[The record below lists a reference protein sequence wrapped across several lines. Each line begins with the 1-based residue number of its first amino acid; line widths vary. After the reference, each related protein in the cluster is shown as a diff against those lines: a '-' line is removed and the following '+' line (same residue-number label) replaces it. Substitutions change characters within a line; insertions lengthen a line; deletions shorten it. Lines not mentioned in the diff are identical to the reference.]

1 MQHEL
6 KISFRDVMA
15 PAFRRHAR
23 GEAFRALTR
32 QPENPQKA
40 VRQWQMPW
48 MYLRLFGILLLM
60 AAVCLACIWLDIGA
74 LPAPYIYAFF
84 WCGSLFPLTLAMFL
98 WELDPF
104 VNISIFEMMGLA
116 LLSGVVCVLFGTPV
130 DNSIISGYFAP
141 VWGYVKDSVLML
153 GVLILV
159 LVCTRK
165 RMYGLGGLALGAAIG
180 AGYALFTMLMAS
192 IVDTPIVE
200 TPTGLAR
207 DFSGLTNA
215 ISASVPMLF
224 GNHALWFAPV
234 AGALGLRMSGEK
246 INIRHFADVRVI
258 LLILLGFAENYLMN
272 SAQSPFGWTFLN
284 ADLIAL
290 TRTDAIEV
298 KHVIVL
304 AIGMAALIR
313 TIRLCV
319 AQALTVGSGA
329 VVGRKART
337 GRLIG
342 ISGTYANRVVTLF
355 DGQEL
360 RVGRE
365 TGKHMLTLHGEGV
378 SRVHCLLTLRE
389 GSIIVRDLGSSNG
402 TWLNGKRL
410 TSEQDTPISK
420 GDVLAIGSPKERFEV
435 Q

>member
-15 PAFRRHAR
+15 SAFRRHAR

-84 WCGSLFPLTLAMFL
+84 WCGALLPLTLAMFL

-234 AGALGLRMSGEK
+234 AGALGLRMNGEK

-272 SAQSPFGWTFLN
+272 SAKSPFGWTFLN

-319 AQALTVGSGA
+319 AQGAHRRQRRGGRAQGAHRSAHRHQRNVCEPRGDAARWAGAARRARNGQAHAHPARRGGQPRALPA
-329 VVGRKART
+329 HPAGRQHHRARFGLVQRHMAQWQAADERT
-337 GRLIG
+337 GYPYQQRRC
-342 ISGTYANRVVTLF
+342 ACHRF
-355 DGQEL
+355 
-360 RVGRE
+360 
-365 TGKHMLTLHGEGV
+365 
-378 SRVHCLLTLRE
+378 
-389 GSIIVRDLGSSNG
+389 
-402 TWLNGKRL
+402 
-410 TSEQDTPISK
+410 
-420 GDVLAIGSPKERFEV
+420 AERKV
-435 Q
+435 

>member
-1 MQHEL
+1 MQNEL

-32 QPENPQKA
+32 QPEPPQEA
-40 VRQWQMPW
+40 VRGWQLPW
-48 MYLRLFGILLLM
+48 MHLRLFGILLLM
-60 AAVCLACIWLDIGA
+60 AAVCVACIWLDIGA
-74 LPAPYIYAFF
+74 MPAPYIYAFF
-84 WCGSLFPLTLAMFL
+84 WCGALVPLTLAMFL

-104 VNISIFEMMGLA
+104 VNVSIFEMMGLA

-130 DNSIISGYFAP
+130 DYSIISGYFDP
-141 VWGYVKDSVLML
+141 IWSYVKDSVLML

-159 LVCTRK
+159 LVCTQK
-165 RMYGLGGLALGAAIG
+165 RMYGLDGLALGASTG
-180 AGYALFTMLMAS
+180 AGYALFTMLMVS
-192 IVDTPIVE
+192 I
-200 TPTGLAR
+200 PTVAR
-207 DFSGLTNA
+207 VKDFSGLSNA
-215 ISASVPMLF
+215 LRAIPVMFF

-234 AGALGLRMSGEK
+234 AGALGMRMNGEK
-246 INIRHFADVRVI
+246 INIRHFLDARFI

-272 SAQSPFGWTFLN
+272 TEKAPFGWTFLN
-284 ADLIAL
+284 SDLIAL
-290 TRTDAIEV
+290 TVDDAIQL

-304 AIGMAALIR
+304 AIGLAALIG
-313 TIRLCV
+313 TIRPCV

-329 VVGRKART
+329 AVGRKART
-337 GRLIG
+337 RRLIG
-342 ISGTYANRVVTLF
+342 TAGTYENRVVALNE
-355 DGQEL
+355 GQEL

-365 TGKHMLTLHGEGV
+365 SGKQMLTLHGEGV
-378 SRVHCLLTLRE
+378 SRVHCLLTLRD

-410 TSEQDTPISK
+410 ASETDVPVSK
-420 GDVLAIGSPKERFEV
+420 GDVIAIGSPKERFEV

>member
-215 ISASVPMLF
+215 ISAGVLMLF

-319 AQALTVGSGA
+319 AQAPTVGSGA

-342 ISGTYANRVVTLF
+342 ISGTYANRVVTLL

>member
-1 MQHEL
+1 M
-6 KISFRDVMA
+6 
-15 PAFRRHAR
+15 
-23 GEAFRALTR
+23 
-32 QPENPQKA
+32 N
-40 VRQWQMPW
+40 
-48 MYLRLFGILLLM
+48 
-60 AAVCLACIWLDIGA
+60 
-74 LPAPYIYAFF
+74 
-84 WCGSLFPLTLAMFL
+84 
-98 WELDPF
+98 
-104 VNISIFEMMGLA
+104 
-116 LLSGVVCVLFGTPV
+116 
-130 DNSIISGYFAP
+130 
-141 VWGYVKDSVLML
+141 
-153 GVLILV
+153 
-159 LVCTRK
+159 
-165 RMYGLGGLALGAAIG
+165 
-180 AGYALFTMLMAS
+180 
-192 IVDTPIVE
+192 
-200 TPTGLAR
+200 
-207 DFSGLTNA
+207 
-215 ISASVPMLF
+215 
-224 GNHALWFAPV
+224 
-234 AGALGLRMSGEK
+234 GEK
-246 INIRHFADVRVI
+246 INIRHFLDVRLI

-290 TRTDAIEV
+290 TRMDAIQV

-313 TIRLCV
+313 TIRPCV

-342 ISGTYANRVVTLF
+342 ISGTYANRVVTLL
-355 DGQEL
+355 DGREL

>member
-1 MQHEL
+1 MQNKL

-23 GEAFRALTR
+23 GEAFRTLTR
-32 QPENPQKA
+32 QPENPQA
-40 VRQWQMPW
+40 SVSRWQMPW
-48 MYLRLFGILLLM
+48 MYLRLFGILLFM
-60 AAVCLACIWLDIGA
+60 AAVCIACIMLDISA

-84 WCGSLFPLTLAMFL
+84 WCAALVPLTLAMFL

-104 VNISIFEMMGLA
+104 ANVSIFEMMGLA
-116 LLSGVVCVLFGTPV
+116 LLSGVVCVLLGTPV
-130 DNSIISGYFAP
+130 DNSIISGYFDP

-153 GVLILV
+153 GLTIFVLA
-159 LVCTRK
+159 CTHK
-165 RMYGLGGLALGAAIG
+165 RMYGLDGLALGAAIG
-180 AGYALFTMLMAS
+180 AGYALFSQLMTS
-192 IVDTPIVE
+192 IAVTRNYLEVMQAA
-200 TPTGLAR
+200 TTA
-207 DFSGLTNA
+207 
-215 ISASVPMLF
+215 VPMFF

-234 AGALGLRMSGEK
+234 AGALGLRMRGEK
-246 INIRHFADVRVI
+246 INIRHFLDVRLI

-272 SAQSPFGWTFLN
+272 SAKSPFGWTFLN

-290 TRTDAIEV
+290 TRTDAIQV

-313 TIRLCV
+313 TIRPCV

-329 VVGRKART
+329 VIGRKGRT

-342 ISGTYANRVVTLF
+342 ISGTYANRVVTLL

>member
-1 MQHEL
+1 MQNKL

-32 QPENPQKA
+32 QPENPQEA
-40 VRQWQMPW
+40 IRRWQMPW

-84 WCGSLFPLTLAMFL
+84 WCGALLPLTLAMFL
-98 WELDPF
+98 WEFDPF

-130 DNSIISGYFAP
+130 DNSIISGYLAP
-141 VWGYVKDSVLML
+141 VWRYAKDSILLL

-234 AGALGLRMSGEK
+234 AGALGLCMNGEK
-246 INIRHFADVRVI
+246 INIRHFLDVRLI

-290 TRTDAIEV
+290 TRTDAIQV

-313 TIRLCV
+313 TIRACV

-342 ISGTYANRVVTLF
+342 ISGTYANRVVTLL
-355 DGQEL
+355 DGREL

>member
-1 MQHEL
+1 
-6 KISFRDVMA
+6 MA

-23 GEAFRALTR
+23 GEAFRTLTR
-32 QPENPQKA
+32 QPEPPQEA
-40 VRQWQMPW
+40 VRRWQMPW
-48 MYLRLFGILLLM
+48 MYLRLFGILLFM
-60 AAVCLACIWLDIGA
+60 AAVCIACIMLDISA

-84 WCGSLFPLTLAMFL
+84 WCAALVPLTLAMFL

-104 VNISIFEMMGLA
+104 ANVSIFEMMGLA
-116 LLSGVVCVLFGTPV
+116 LLSGVVCVLLGTPV
-130 DNSIISGYFAP
+130 DNSIISGYFDP

-153 GVLILV
+153 GLTIFVLA
-159 LVCTRK
+159 CTHK
-165 RMYGLGGLALGAAIG
+165 RMYGLDGLALGAAIG
-180 AGYALFTMLMAS
+180 AGYALFSQLMTS
-192 IVDTPIVE
+192 IAVTRNYLKVMQAA
-200 TPTGLAR
+200 TTA
-207 DFSGLTNA
+207 
-215 ISASVPMLF
+215 VPMLF
-224 GNHALWFAPV
+224 GNHALGFAPV
-234 AGALGLRMSGEK
+234 AGALGLRMRGEK
-246 INIRHFADVRVI
+246 INIRHFLDVRLI

-290 TRTDAIEV
+290 TRTDAIQV

-313 TIRLCV
+313 TIRACV

-342 ISGTYANRVVTLF
+342 ISGTYANRVVTLL
-355 DGQEL
+355 DGREL

>member
-1 MQHEL
+1 M
-6 KISFRDVMA
+6 S

-32 QPENPQKA
+32 QPENPQA
-40 VRQWQMPW
+40 SVSRWQMPW
-48 MYLRLFGILLLM
+48 MYLRLFGILLFM
-60 AAVCLACIWLDIGA
+60 AAVCIACIMLDISA

-84 WCGSLFPLTLAMFL
+84 WCAALVPLTLAMFL

-104 VNISIFEMMGLA
+104 ANVSIFEMMGLA
-116 LLSGVVCVLFGTPV
+116 LLSGVVCVLLGTPV
-130 DNSIISGYFAP
+130 DNSIISGYFDP

-153 GVLILV
+153 GLTIFVLA
-159 LVCTRK
+159 CTHK
-165 RMYGLGGLALGAAIG
+165 RMYGLDGLALGAAIG
-180 AGYALFTMLMAS
+180 AGYALFSQLMTS
-192 IVDTPIVE
+192 IAVTRNYLKVMQAA
-200 TPTGLAR
+200 TTA
-207 DFSGLTNA
+207 
-215 ISASVPMLF
+215 VPMLF

-234 AGALGLRMSGEK
+234 AGALGLRMRGEK
-246 INIRHFADVRVI
+246 INIRHFLDVRLI

-290 TRTDAIEV
+290 TRTDAIQV

-313 TIRLCV
+313 TIRPCV

-329 VVGRKART
+329 VVGRKAHT

-342 ISGTYANRVVTLF
+342 ISGTYANRVVTLL
-355 DGQEL
+355 DGREL

>member
-234 AGALGLRMSGEK
+234 AGALGLRMNGER
-246 INIRHFADVRVI
+246 INIRHFLDVRLI

>member
-1 MQHEL
+1 MQNKL
-6 KISFRDVMA
+6 KISFRDIMS
-15 PAFRRHAR
+15 PAFQRHGK
-23 GEAFRALTR
+23 GEAFRTLTR
-32 QPENPQKA
+32 QPENPQAA
-40 VRQWQMPW
+40 VSRWQMPW
-48 MYLRLFGILLLM
+48 MYLRLFCILLFM
-60 AAVCLACIWLDIGA
+60 AALCIISIEQRIA
-74 LPAPYIYAFF
+74 ATYAAYIYAYF
-84 WCGSLFPLTLAMFL
+84 WCGALVPLTLAMFL

-104 VNISIFEMMGLA
+104 ANVSIFEMMGVA
-116 LLSGVVCVLFGTPV
+116 LLSGVVCVLLGTPV
-130 DNSIISGYFAP
+130 DNSVISGYLEP
-141 VWGYVKDSVLML
+141 VWGYAKDSILML
-153 GVLILV
+153 GVTIFV
-159 LVCTRK
+159 LACTRK

-180 AGYALFTMLMAS
+180 AGYALFSQLVAS
-192 IVDTPIVE
+192 IVVVS
-200 TPTGLAR
+200 
-207 DFSGLTNA
+207 SGVKVMQAATTA
-215 ISASVPMLF
+215 VPMFF

-234 AGALGLRMSGEK
+234 AGALGLRMRGEK
-246 INIRHFADVRVI
+246 INIRHFLDVRLI

-272 SAQSPFGWTFLN
+272 SAKSPFGWTFLN

-290 TRTDAIEV
+290 TRTDAIQV

-313 TIRLCV
+313 TIRPCV

-342 ISGTYANRVVTLF
+342 ISGTYANRVVTLL
-355 DGQEL
+355 DGREL

-365 TGKHMLTLHGEGV
+365 TGKHMLTLNGEGV

>member
-1 MQHEL
+1 
-6 KISFRDVMA
+6 MA

-23 GEAFRALTR
+23 GEAFRTLTR
-32 QPENPQKA
+32 QPEPPQAA
-40 VRQWQMPW
+40 VSRWQMPW

-84 WCGSLFPLTLAMFL
+84 WCGALLPLTLAMFL

-130 DNSIISGYFAP
+130 DNSIISGYFDP
-141 VWGYVKDSVLML
+141 VWGYVKDSILML
-153 GVLILV
+153 GMTILV
-159 LVCTRK
+159 LVCTKK
-165 RMYGLGGLALGAAIG
+165 RMYGLDGLALGASIG
-180 AGYALFTMLMAS
+180 AGYALFTMLMVS
-192 IVDTPIVE
+192 I
-200 TPTGLAR
+200 PTVAR
-207 DFSGLTNA
+207 LMDFSGLSNA
-215 ISASVPMLF
+215 ITTAVPMFF

-234 AGALGLRMSGEK
+234 AGALGLRMRGEK
-246 INIRHFADVRVI
+246 INIRHFLDVRLI

-290 TRTDAIEV
+290 TRTDAIQV

-313 TIRLCV
+313 TIRPCV

-342 ISGTYANRVVTLF
+342 ISGTYANRVVTLL
-355 DGQEL
+355 DGREL

>member
-1 MQHEL
+1 MQNKL
-6 KISFRDVMA
+6 KISFRDIMS
-15 PAFRRHAR
+15 PAFQRHGK
-23 GEAFRALTR
+23 GEAFRTLTR
-32 QPENPQKA
+32 QPENPQAA
-40 VRQWQMPW
+40 VRQWQLPW
-48 MYLRLFGILLLM
+48 MYLRLFGILLFM
-60 AAVCLACIWLDIGA
+60 AAVCIACIMLDISA

-84 WCGSLFPLTLAMFL
+84 WCAALVPLTLAMFL

-104 VNISIFEMMGLA
+104 ANVSIFEMMGLA
-116 LLSGVVCVLFGTPV
+116 LLSGVVCVLLGTPV
-130 DNSIISGYFAP
+130 DNSIISGYFDP

-153 GVLILV
+153 GLTIFVLA
-159 LVCTRK
+159 CTHK
-165 RMYGLGGLALGAAIG
+165 RMYGLDGLALGAAIG
-180 AGYALFTMLMAS
+180 AGYALFSQLMTS
-192 IVDTPIVE
+192 IAVTRNYLEVMQAA
-200 TPTGLAR
+200 TTA
-207 DFSGLTNA
+207 
-215 ISASVPMLF
+215 VPMFF

-234 AGALGLRMSGEK
+234 AGALGLRMRGEK
-246 INIRHFADVRVI
+246 INIRHFLDVRLI

-290 TRTDAIEV
+290 TRTDAIQV

-313 TIRLCV
+313 TIRPCV

-329 VVGRKART
+329 VVGRKAHT

-342 ISGTYANRVVTLF
+342 ISGTYANRVVTLL
-355 DGQEL
+355 DGREL

-402 TWLNGKRL
+402 TWLNGKRV
-410 TSEQDTPISK
+410 TIEQDTPISK

>member
-1 MQHEL
+1 MQNEL

-215 ISASVPMLF
+215 ISASMLMLF

-234 AGALGLRMSGEK
+234 AGALGLRM
-246 INIRHFADVRVI
+246 R
-258 LLILLGFAENYLMN
+258 GFAENYLMN
-272 SAQSPFGWTFLN
+272 SAKSPFGWTFLN

-319 AQALTVGSGA
+319 TQALTVGSGA

-402 TWLNGKRL
+402 TWLNGKQL
-410 TSEQDTPISK
+410 TSKQDTPISK

>member
-1 MQHEL
+1 M
-6 KISFRDVMA
+6 S
-15 PAFRRHAR
+15 PAFQRHGK
-23 GEAFRALTR
+23 GEAFRTLTR
-32 QPENPQKA
+32 QPENPQAA
-40 VRQWQMPW
+40 VSRWQMPW
-48 MYLRLFGILLLM
+48 MYLRLFCILLFM
-60 AAVCLACIWLDIGA
+60 AALCIISIEQRIA
-74 LPAPYIYAFF
+74 ATYAAYIYAYF
-84 WCGSLFPLTLAMFL
+84 WCGALVPLTLAMFL

-104 VNISIFEMMGLA
+104 ANVSIFEMMGLA
-116 LLSGVVCVLFGTPV
+116 LLSGVVCVLLGTPV
-130 DNSIISGYFAP
+130 DNSVISGYLEP
-141 VWGYVKDSVLML
+141 VWGYAKDSILML
-153 GVLILV
+153 RVTIFVLA
-159 LVCTRK
+159 CTHK
-165 RMYGLGGLALGAAIG
+165 RMYGLDGLALGAAIG
-180 AGYALFTMLMAS
+180 AGYALFSQLVAS
-192 IVDTPIVE
+192 IVVVS
-200 TPTGLAR
+200 
-207 DFSGLTNA
+207 SGVKVMQAATTA
-215 ISASVPMLF
+215 VPMFF

-234 AGALGLRMSGEK
+234 AGALGLRMNGEK
-246 INIRHFADVRVI
+246 INIRHFLDVRLI

-272 SAQSPFGWTFLN
+272 SAKSPFGWTFLN

-319 AQALTVGSGA
+319 TQALTVGSGA

>member
-1 MQHEL
+1 MQNEL

-15 PAFRRHAR
+15 SAFRRHAR
-23 GEAFRALTR
+23 GEAFRVLTR

-234 AGALGLRMSGEK
+234 AGALGLRMSGER

-272 SAQSPFGWTFLN
+272 SAKSPFGWTFLN

-319 AQALTVGSGA
+319 TQALTVGSGA

-355 DGQEL
+355 DGQKL

-410 TSEQDTPISK
+410 TSKQDTPISK

>member
-1 MQHEL
+1 MQNKL
-6 KISFRDVMA
+6 KISFRDIMS
-15 PAFRRHAR
+15 PAFQRHGK
-23 GEAFRALTR
+23 GEAFRTLTR
-32 QPENPQKA
+32 QPENPQAA
-40 VRQWQMPW
+40 VSRWQMPW
-48 MYLRLFGILLLM
+48 MYLRLFGILLFM
-60 AAVCLACIWLDIGA
+60 AAVCIACIMLDISA

-84 WCGSLFPLTLAMFL
+84 WCAALVPLTLAMFL

-104 VNISIFEMMGLA
+104 ANVSIFEMMGLA
-116 LLSGVVCVLFGTPV
+116 LLSGVVCVLLGTPV
-130 DNSIISGYFAP
+130 DNSIISGYFDP

-153 GVLILV
+153 GLTIFVLA
-159 LVCTRK
+159 CTHK
-165 RMYGLGGLALGAAIG
+165 RMYGLDGLALGAAIG
-180 AGYALFTMLMAS
+180 AGYALFSQLMTS
-192 IVDTPIVE
+192 IAVTRNYLKVMQAA
-200 TPTGLAR
+200 TTA
-207 DFSGLTNA
+207 
-215 ISASVPMLF
+215 VPMLF

-234 AGALGLRMSGEK
+234 AGALGLRMRGEK
-246 INIRHFADVRVI
+246 INIRHFLDVRLI

-284 ADLIAL
+284 AELIAL
-290 TRTDAIEV
+290 TRTDAIQV
-298 KHVIVL
+298 KHVLVL

-313 TIRLCV
+313 TIRPCV

-329 VVGRKART
+329 VVGRKAHT

-342 ISGTYANRVVTLF
+342 ISGTYANRVVTLL
-355 DGQEL
+355 DGREL

>member
-1 MQHEL
+1 MQNKL

-23 GEAFRALTR
+23 GEAFRTLTR
-32 QPENPQKA
+32 QPENPQA
-40 VRQWQMPW
+40 SVSRWQMPW
-48 MYLRLFGILLLM
+48 MYLRLFGILLFM
-60 AAVCLACIWLDIGA
+60 AAVCIACIMLDISA

-84 WCGSLFPLTLAMFL
+84 WCAALVPLTLAMFL

-104 VNISIFEMMGLA
+104 ANVSIFEMMGLA
-116 LLSGVVCVLFGTPV
+116 LLSGVVCVLLGTPV
-130 DNSIISGYFAP
+130 DNSIISGYFDP

-153 GVLILV
+153 GLTIFVLA
-159 LVCTRK
+159 CTHK
-165 RMYGLGGLALGAAIG
+165 RMYGLDGLALGAAIG
-180 AGYALFTMLMAS
+180 AGYALFSQLMTS
-192 IVDTPIVE
+192 IAVTRNYLKVMQAA
-200 TPTGLAR
+200 TTA
-207 DFSGLTNA
+207 
-215 ISASVPMLF
+215 VPMFF

-234 AGALGLRMSGEK
+234 AGALGLRMRGEK
-246 INIRHFADVRVI
+246 INIRHFLDVRLI

-290 TRTDAIEV
+290 TRTDAIQV

-313 TIRLCV
+313 TIRPCV

-342 ISGTYANRVVTLF
+342 ISGTYANRVVTLL
-355 DGQEL
+355 DGREL

>member
-1 MQHEL
+1 MQNKL
-6 KISFRDVMA
+6 KISFRDIMS
-15 PAFRRHAR
+15 PAFQRHGK
-23 GEAFRALTR
+23 GEAFRTLTR
-32 QPENPQKA
+32 QPENPQAA
-40 VRQWQMPW
+40 VSRWQMPW
-48 MYLRLFGILLLM
+48 MYLRLFGILLFM
-60 AAVCLACIWLDIGA
+60 AAVCIACIMLDISA

-84 WCGSLFPLTLAMFL
+84 WCAALVPLTLAMFL

-104 VNISIFEMMGLA
+104 ANVSIFEMMGLA
-116 LLSGVVCVLFGTPV
+116 LLSGVVCVLLGTPV
-130 DNSIISGYFAP
+130 DNSIISGYFDP
-141 VWGYVKDSVLML
+141 VWGYVKDSILML
-153 GVLILV
+153 GMTILV
-159 LVCTRK
+159 LVCTKK
-165 RMYGLGGLALGAAIG
+165 RMYGLDGLALGASIG
-180 AGYALFTMLMAS
+180 AGYALFSQLMTS
-192 IVDTPIVE
+192 IAVTRNYLKVMQAA
-200 TPTGLAR
+200 TTA
-207 DFSGLTNA
+207 
-215 ISASVPMLF
+215 VPMLF

-234 AGALGLRMSGEK
+234 AGALGLRMRGEK
-246 INIRHFADVRVI
+246 INIRHFLDVRLI

-272 SAQSPFGWTFLN
+272 SAKSPFGWTFLN

-290 TRTDAIEV
+290 TRTDAIQV

-313 TIRLCV
+313 TIRPCV

-342 ISGTYANRVVTLF
+342 ISGTYANRVVTLL
-355 DGQEL
+355 DGREL

>member
-1 MQHEL
+1 MQQEL

-32 QPENPQKA
+32 QPETPQAA
-40 VRQWQMPW
+40 VSRWQMPW
-48 MYLRLFGILLLM
+48 MYLRLFGILLFM

-84 WCGSLFPLTLAMFL
+84 WCGALLPLTLAMFL

-130 DNSIISGYFAP
+130 DNSIISGYFDP
-141 VWGYVKDSVLML
+141 VWGYAKDSILML

-165 RMYGLGGLALGAAIG
+165 RMYGLDGLALGAAIG

-234 AGALGLRMSGEK
+234 AGALGLRMRGEK
-246 INIRHFADVRVI
+246 INIRHFLDVRLI

-290 TRTDAIEV
+290 TRTDAIQV

-313 TIRLCV
+313 TIRPCV

-329 VVGRKART
+329 VVGRKAHT

-342 ISGTYANRVVTLF
+342 ISGTYANRVVTLL

>member
-1 MQHEL
+1 M
-6 KISFRDVMA
+6 S
-15 PAFRRHAR
+15 PAFQRHGK
-23 GEAFRALTR
+23 GEAFRTLTR
-32 QPENPQKA
+32 QPENPQAA
-40 VRQWQMPW
+40 VSRWQMPW
-48 MYLRLFGILLLM
+48 MYLRLFGILLFM
-60 AAVCLACIWLDIGA
+60 AAVCIACIMLDISA

-84 WCGSLFPLTLAMFL
+84 WCAALVPLTLAMFL

-104 VNISIFEMMGLA
+104 ANVSIFEMMGLA
-116 LLSGVVCVLFGTPV
+116 LLSGVVCVLLGTPV
-130 DNSIISGYFAP
+130 DNSIISGYFDP
-141 VWGYVKDSVLML
+141 VWGYVKDSILML
-153 GVLILV
+153 GMTILV
-159 LVCTRK
+159 LVCTKK
-165 RMYGLGGLALGAAIG
+165 RMYGLDGLALGASIG
-180 AGYALFTMLMAS
+180 AGYALFSQLMTS
-192 IVDTPIVE
+192 IAVTRNYLKVMQAA
-200 TPTGLAR
+200 TTA
-207 DFSGLTNA
+207 
-215 ISASVPMLF
+215 VPMLF

-234 AGALGLRMSGEK
+234 AGALGLRMRGEK
-246 INIRHFADVRVI
+246 INIRHFLDVRLI

-272 SAQSPFGWTFLN
+272 SAKSPFGWTFLN

-290 TRTDAIEV
+290 TRTDAIQV

-313 TIRLCV
+313 TIRPCV

-342 ISGTYANRVVTLF
+342 ISGTYANRVVTLL
-355 DGQEL
+355 DGREL

>member
-48 MYLRLFGILLLM
+48 MYLRLSGILLLM

-84 WCGSLFPLTLAMFL
+84 WCGSLLPLTLAMFL

-130 DNSIISGYFAP
+130 DNSIISGYLAP
-141 VWGYVKDSVLML
+141 IWRYAKDSILML

-319 AQALTVGSGA
+319 AQGLTVGSGV

>member
-6 KISFRDVMA
+6 KISFRDAMA
-15 PAFRRHAR
+15 SAFRRHAR

-40 VRQWQMPW
+40 VRRWQMPW

-272 SAQSPFGWTFLN
+272 SAKSPFCWTFLN
-284 ADLIAL
+284 ADLIAF

-319 AQALTVGSGA
+319 TQALTVGSGV

-342 ISGTYANRVVTLF
+342 ISGTYANRVVTLL

>member
-1 MQHEL
+1 
-6 KISFRDVMA
+6 MA

-23 GEAFRALTR
+23 GEAFRTLTR
-32 QPENPQKA
+32 QPENPQA
-40 VRQWQMPW
+40 SVSRWQMPW
-48 MYLRLFGILLLM
+48 MYLRLFGILLFM
-60 AAVCLACIWLDIGA
+60 AAVCIACIMLDISA

-84 WCGSLFPLTLAMFL
+84 WCAALVPLTLAMFL

-104 VNISIFEMMGLA
+104 ANVSIFEMMGLA
-116 LLSGVVCVLFGTPV
+116 LLSGVVCVLLGTPV
-130 DNSIISGYFAP
+130 DNSIISGYFDP

-153 GVLILV
+153 GLTIFVLA
-159 LVCTRK
+159 CTHK
-165 RMYGLGGLALGAAIG
+165 RMYGLDGLALGAAIG
-180 AGYALFTMLMAS
+180 AGYALFSQLMTS
-192 IVDTPIVE
+192 IAVTRNYLKVMQAA
-200 TPTGLAR
+200 TTA
-207 DFSGLTNA
+207 
-215 ISASVPMLF
+215 VPMFF

-234 AGALGLRMSGEK
+234 AGALGLRMRGEK
-246 INIRHFADVRVI
+246 INIRHFLDVRLI

-290 TRTDAIEV
+290 TRTDAIQV

-313 TIRLCV
+313 TIRPCV

-342 ISGTYANRVVTLF
+342 ISGTYANRVVTLL
-355 DGQEL
+355 DGREL

>member
-32 QPENPQKA
+32 QMENPQKA
-40 VRQWQMPW
+40 VRRWQMPW

-165 RMYGLGGLALGAAIG
+165 RMYGLDGLALGAAIG

-272 SAQSPFGWTFLN
+272 SAKSPFGWTFLN

-304 AIGMAALIR
+304 TIGMAALIR
-313 TIRLCV
+313 TIRL
-319 AQALTVGSGA
+319 LS
-329 VVGRKART
+329 
-337 GRLIG
+337 LIH
-342 ISGTYANRVVTLF
+342 I
-355 DGQEL
+355 
-360 RVGRE
+360 
-365 TGKHMLTLHGEGV
+365 
-378 SRVHCLLTLRE
+378 
-389 GSIIVRDLGSSNG
+389 
-402 TWLNGKRL
+402 
-410 TSEQDTPISK
+410 
-420 GDVLAIGSPKERFEV
+420 
-435 Q
+435 

>member
-23 GEAFRALTR
+23 GEVFRALTR
-32 QPENPQKA
+32 QMENPQKA

-141 VWGYVKDSVLML
+141 VWSYVKDSVLML

-215 ISASVPMLF
+215 FSASVPMLF

-272 SAQSPFGWTFLN
+272 RAKSPFGWTFLN

-304 AIGMAALIR
+304 AIGMPALIR

-319 AQALTVGSGA
+319 TQALTVGGGA
-329 VVGRKART
+329 LVGSKART

-355 DGQEL
+355 EGQEL

-410 TSEQDTPISK
+410 TSKQDTPISK

>member
-1 MQHEL
+1 MQNEL
-6 KISFRDVMA
+6 KISFRDVRA
-15 PAFRRHAR
+15 SAFRRHAR

-84 WCGSLFPLTLAMFL
+84 WCGSLLPLTLAMFL

-258 LLILLGFAENYLMN
+258 LLILLGFSENYLMN

-319 AQALTVGSGA
+319 AQALTVGRGA

>member
-1 MQHEL
+1 M
-6 KISFRDVMA
+6 S
-15 PAFRRHAR
+15 PAFQRHGK
-23 GEAFRALTR
+23 GEAFRTLTR
-32 QPENPQKA
+32 QPENPQAA
-40 VRQWQMPW
+40 VSRWQMPW
-48 MYLRLFGILLLM
+48 MYLRLFVILLFM
-60 AAVCLACIWLDIGA
+60 AAVCIACIMLDISA

-84 WCGSLFPLTLAMFL
+84 WCAALVPLTLAMFL

-104 VNISIFEMMGLA
+104 ANVSIFEMMGLA
-116 LLSGVVCVLFGTPV
+116 LLSGVVCVLLGTPV
-130 DNSIISGYFAP
+130 DNSIISGYFDP

-153 GVLILV
+153 GLTIFVLA
-159 LVCTRK
+159 CTHK
-165 RMYGLGGLALGAAIG
+165 RMYGLDGLALGAAIG
-180 AGYALFTMLMAS
+180 AGYALFSQLMIS
-192 IVDTPIVE
+192 IAVTRNYLKVMQAA
-200 TPTGLAR
+200 TTA
-207 DFSGLTNA
+207 
-215 ISASVPMLF
+215 VPMLF

-234 AGALGLRMSGEK
+234 AGALGLRMRGEK
-246 INIRHFADVRVI
+246 INIRHFLDVRLI

-290 TRTDAIEV
+290 TRMDAIQV

-304 AIGMAALIR
+304 TIGMAALIR
-313 TIRLCV
+313 TIRPCV

-342 ISGTYANRVVTLF
+342 ISGTYANRVVTLL
-355 DGQEL
+355 DGREL

>member
-48 MYLRLFGILLLM
+48 MYLRLSGILLLM

-84 WCGSLFPLTLAMFL
+84 WCGSLLPLTLAMFL

-130 DNSIISGYFAP
+130 DNSIISGYLAP
-141 VWGYVKDSVLML
+141 IWRYAKDSILML

-290 TRTDAIEV
+290 TRTDAIQV

-313 TIRLCV
+313 TIRPCV

-342 ISGTYANRVVTLF
+342 ISGTYANRVVTLL
-355 DGQEL
+355 DGREL

>member
-1 MQHEL
+1 MQNKL
-6 KISFRDVMA
+6 KISFRDSMS

-32 QPENPQKA
+32 QPENPQA
-40 VRQWQMPW
+40 SVSRWQMPW
-48 MYLRLFGILLLM
+48 MYLRLFGILLFM
-60 AAVCLACIWLDIGA
+60 AAVCIACIMLDISA

-84 WCGSLFPLTLAMFL
+84 WCAALVPLTLAMFL

-104 VNISIFEMMGLA
+104 ANVSIFEMMGLA
-116 LLSGVVCVLFGTPV
+116 LLSGVVCVLLGTPV
-130 DNSIISGYFAP
+130 DNSIISGYFDP

-153 GVLILV
+153 GLTIFVLA
-159 LVCTRK
+159 CTHK
-165 RMYGLGGLALGAAIG
+165 RMYGLDGLALGAAIG
-180 AGYALFTMLMAS
+180 AGYALFSQLMTS
-192 IVDTPIVE
+192 IAVTRNYLKVMQAA
-200 TPTGLAR
+200 TTA
-207 DFSGLTNA
+207 
-215 ISASVPMLF
+215 VPMLF

-234 AGALGLRMSGEK
+234 AGALGLRMRGEK
-246 INIRHFADVRVI
+246 INIRHFLDVRLI

-290 TRTDAIEV
+290 TRTDAIQV

-313 TIRLCV
+313 TIRPCV

-342 ISGTYANRVVTLF
+342 ISGTYANRVVTLL
-355 DGQEL
+355 DGREL

>member
-1 MQHEL
+1 M
-6 KISFRDVMA
+6 R
-15 PAFRRHAR
+15 
-23 GEAFRALTR
+23 
-32 QPENPQKA
+32 
-40 VRQWQMPW
+40 
-48 MYLRLFGILLLM
+48 
-60 AAVCLACIWLDIGA
+60 
-74 LPAPYIYAFF
+74 
-84 WCGSLFPLTLAMFL
+84 
-98 WELDPF
+98 
-104 VNISIFEMMGLA
+104 
-116 LLSGVVCVLFGTPV
+116 
-130 DNSIISGYFAP
+130 
-141 VWGYVKDSVLML
+141 
-153 GVLILV
+153 
-159 LVCTRK
+159 
-165 RMYGLGGLALGAAIG
+165 
-180 AGYALFTMLMAS
+180 
-192 IVDTPIVE
+192 
-200 TPTGLAR
+200 
-207 DFSGLTNA
+207 
-215 ISASVPMLF
+215 
-224 GNHALWFAPV
+224 
-234 AGALGLRMSGEK
+234 GEK
-246 INIRHFADVRVI
+246 INIRHFLDVRLI

-272 SAQSPFGWTFLN
+272 SAKSPFGWTFLN

-290 TRTDAIEV
+290 TRTDAIQV

-313 TIRLCV
+313 TIR
-319 AQALTVGSGA
+319 A

-342 ISGTYANRVVTLF
+342 ISGTYANRVVTLL
-355 DGQEL
+355 DGREL